1 MAFPPGKTAP
11 PFGDKTNA
19 GSGSSSGPPAFKRKR
34 AASNGNA
41 LPGGKGKPGDNNG
54 RFPIENEADLKK
66 AIRLAGNAKG
76 DKAKVRAFIKRRAA
90 ALNLSKLIPSDW

>member
-11 PFGDKTNA
+11 PFGKK
-19 GSGSSSGPPAFKRKR
+19 SGPPSGDGGPPAFKRKR

-41 LPGGKGKPGDNNG
+41 MPGGKGKPGDDNG
-54 RFPIENEADLKK
+54 RFPIENESDLKK

-76 DKAKVRAFIKRRAA
+76 DKAKVRGFIKRRAA